1 VTDFVPTTI
10 DWGAVS
16 PVLVV
21 LAAGVLGVLLEAFV
35 PARGRRAAQTVL
47 TLGALAGALVAVG
60 LLWGRVQVE
69 GGITVAGGT
78 YQLTP
83 FGLGVQGVVALCA
96 LLGVLVVADRSA
108 GQDAFA
114 PTAASVP
121 GSTYE
126 DQARR
131 AGLEQTE
138 VYPLLLFA
146 TGGMLLFPATDD
158 LIVLFIA
165 LEVLSLPLYV
175 LCATARRRRLL
186 SQEAAFKYFLLG
198 SFASALLIFGVALL
212 YGFAGSV
219 RLPVI
224 AAALA
229 GEGGSPLAGTPL
241 LAVAGLVLVSAGL
254 LFKVG
259 AAPFHTWTPDVY
271 TGAPTPITGFMAA
284 CTKAAAVG
292 ALVRVLFGLA
302 TGMDP
307 ATRHDVEVLLWAV
320 AVLTMAVGT
329 VVGAVQTDVK
339 RLLAYSS
346 IAHAGFILVGLVGLS
361 ERGSA
366 SALFYLLAYGV
377 ATIGAFAVVTLVRE
391 RLQAPGARAGAGP
404 APGGDDGPAGDEDG
418 VLLGEATHLAQW
430 AGLGRTAPWLTAAF
444 TLFLL
449 SMAGIPLTGGFLAK
463 LGAFAAA
470 VDAGAWPL
478 ALLGVIA
485 SAVAVFFYLRVV
497 VLMVFTPPAGA
508 PSGPAG
514 GAVAAPTAAAGAVPG
529 PAAPPASGPAAPP
542 ASGPAATVTD
552 TPGAGVA
559 TATRPATRTVVTVA
573 AGRGTAAFVV
583 AVCAAA
589 VLLLGVLPTSVLDL
603 ASEAA
608 KFVP

>member
-1 VTDFVPTTI
+1 MTDFVPTTI

-21 LAAGVLGVLLEAFV
+21 LAAGVLGVLVEAFV
-35 PARGRRAAQTVL
+35 PARARRGVQVVL
-47 TLGALAGALVAVG
+47 TIAALAGALVAVA
-60 LLWGRVQVE
+60 LLWGRVQAE
-69 GGITVAGGT
+69 GGVAVAGGT

-83 FGLGVQGVVALCA
+83 FGLGVQAVVALCA

-126 DQARR
+126 EQARR

-158 LIVLFIA
+158 LVVLFIA

-186 SQEAAFKYFLLG
+186 SQEAAFKYFVLG

-219 RLPVI
+219 RVPAI

-229 GEGGSPLAGTPL
+229 GEGDSPLAGTPL
-241 LAVAGLVLVSAGL
+241 LAVAGLVLVAAGL

-292 ALVRVLFGLA
+292 ALVRVLLGLA
-302 TGMDP
+302 AAMDP
-307 ATRHDVEVLLWAV
+307 GMRHDVEVLLWAV
-320 AVLTMAVGT
+320 AVVTMAVGT

-346 IAHAGFILVGLVGLS
+346 IAHAGFILVGLVGLD

-366 SALFYLLAYGV
+366 AVLFYLLAYGV
-377 ATIGAFAVVTLVRE
+377 ATVGAFAVVTLVRE
-391 RLQAPGARAGAGP
+391 RLQTPGRTARGAAGD
-404 APGGDDGPAGDEDG
+404 GGDGDGGGDG
-418 VLLGEATHLAQW
+418 VVLGEATHLAQW

-444 TLFLL
+444 ALFLL
-449 SMAGIPLTGGFLAK
+449 SMAGIPLTAGFVAK
-463 LGAFAAA
+463 LGVFAAA

-485 SAVAVFFYLRVV
+485 SAVAVFFYLRVI
-497 VLMVFTPPAGA
+497 VLMVLTPPADASSGALAA
-508 PSGPAG
+508 PSPSPAPAG
-514 GAVAAPTAAAGAVPG
+514 A
-529 PAAPPASGPAAPP
+529 
-542 ASGPAATVTD
+542 D
-552 TPGAGVA
+552 TPGIGVA
-559 TATRPATRTVVTVA
+559 TATRPAARAVVTVA
-573 AGRGTAAFVV
+573 AGPGTAAFVV

-589 VLLLGVLPTSVLDL
+589 VLLLGVLPSSVLDL

>member
-1 VTDFVPTTI
+1 MTDFVPTTI

-21 LAAGVLGVLLEAFV
+21 LAAGVLGVLVEAFV
-35 PARGRRAAQTVL
+35 PARGRRGVQVVL
-47 TLGALAGALVAVG
+47 TIAALAGALVAVA
-60 LLWGRVQVE
+60 LLWGRVQAE
-69 GGITVAGGT
+69 GGVAVAGGT

-83 FGLGVQGVVALCA
+83 FGLGVQAVVALCA

-126 DQARR
+126 EQARR

-158 LIVLFIA
+158 LVVLFIA

-186 SQEAAFKYFLLG
+186 SQEAAFKYFVLG

-219 RLPVI
+219 RLPAI

-229 GEGGSPLAGTPL
+229 GEGDSPLAGTPL
-241 LAVAGLVLVSAGL
+241 LAVAGLVLVAAGL

-292 ALVRVLFGLA
+292 ALVRVLLGLA
-302 TGMDP
+302 AAMDP
-307 ATRHDVEVLLWAV
+307 GMRHDVEVLLWAV
-320 AVLTMAVGT
+320 AVVTMAVGT

-346 IAHAGFILVGLVGLS
+346 IAHAGFILVGLVGLD

-366 SALFYLLAYGV
+366 AVLFYLLAYGV
-377 ATIGAFAVVTLVRE
+377 ATVGAFAVVTLVRE
-391 RLQAPGARAGAGP
+391 RLQTPGRAARGAAGEDG
-404 APGGDDGPAGDEDG
+404 GDGDDGGDG
-418 VLLGEATHLAQW
+418 VVLGEATHLAQW

-444 TLFLL
+444 ALFLL
-449 SMAGIPLTGGFLAK
+449 SMAGIPLTAGFVAK

-485 SAVAVFFYLRVV
+485 SAVAVFFYLRVI
-497 VLMVFTPPAGA
+497 VLMVLTPPADA
-508 PSGPAG
+508 S
-514 GAVAAPTAAAGAVPG
+514 AGA
-529 PAAPPASGPAAPP
+529 PAAPSPSPAPAGA
-542 ASGPAATVTD
+542 D
-552 TPGAGVA
+552 TPGSGVA
-559 TATRPATRTVVTVA
+559 TATRPAARAVVTVA
-573 AGRGTAAFVV
+573 AGPGTATFVV

-589 VLLLGVLPTSVLDL
+589 VLLLGVLPSSVLDL

>member
-1 VTDFVPTTI
+1 MTDFVPTTI

-21 LAAGVLGVLLEAFV
+21 LAAGVLGVLVEAFV
-35 PARGRRAAQTVL
+35 PARARRGVQVVL
-47 TLGALAGALVAVG
+47 TIAALAGALVAVA
-60 LLWGRVQVE
+60 LLWGRVQAE
-69 GGITVAGGT
+69 GGVAVAGGT

-83 FGLGVQGVVALCA
+83 FGLGVQAVVALCA

-126 DQARR
+126 EQARR

-158 LIVLFIA
+158 LVVLFIA

-186 SQEAAFKYFLLG
+186 SQEAAFKYFVLG

-219 RLPVI
+219 RLPAI

-229 GEGGSPLAGTPL
+229 GEGDSPLAGTPL
-241 LAVAGLVLVSAGL
+241 LAVAGLVLVAAGL

-292 ALVRVLFGLA
+292 ALVRVLLGLA
-302 TGMDP
+302 AAMDP
-307 ATRHDVEVLLWAV
+307 GMRHDVEVLLWAV
-320 AVLTMAVGT
+320 AVVTMAVGT

-346 IAHAGFILVGLVGLS
+346 IAHAGFILVGLVGLD

-366 SALFYLLAYGV
+366 AVLFYLLTYGV
-377 ATIGAFAVVTLVRE
+377 ATVGAFAVVTLVRE
-391 RLQAPGARAGAGP
+391 RLQTPGRTARGAAGD
-404 APGGDDGPAGDEDG
+404 GGDGDGGGDG
-418 VLLGEATHLAQW
+418 VVLGEATHLAQW

-444 TLFLL
+444 ALFLL
-449 SMAGIPLTGGFLAK
+449 SMAGIPLTAGFVAK
-463 LGAFAAA
+463 LGVFAAA

-485 SAVAVFFYLRVV
+485 SAVAVFFYLRVI
-497 VLMVFTPPAGA
+497 VLMVLTPPADASAGALAA
-508 PSGPAG
+508 PSPSPAPAG
-514 GAVAAPTAAAGAVPG
+514 A
-529 PAAPPASGPAAPP
+529 
-542 ASGPAATVTD
+542 D
-552 TPGAGVA
+552 TPGSGVA
-559 TATRPATRTVVTVA
+559 TATRPAARAVVTVA
-573 AGRGTAAFVV
+573 AGPGTAAFVV

-589 VLLLGVLPTSVLDL
+589 VLLLGVLPSSVLDL